1 MTRKGKIA
9 RLPRTLREQLNRRLS
24 DGEPGIHLVEWLNQL
39 SETQSLL
46 AREFEGRAITEQN
59 LSEWKQG
66 GYADWLARQE
76 TLERVRELADDAAE
90 LAEVTDGPLADHLS
104 TVVSARYAATLAGWN
119 GEMSDEL
126 RRTLRALR
134 ALSQDIA
141 ELRRGDH
148 SAARLK
154 LEHERLEREREKS
167 EEEIIEHFKRWAQ
180 NPTVRDWVCQLW
192 KSPEEREQRL
202 REIFGLAPGSSASSS
217 ATTESESDQIQPNQ
231 TKNPVC

>member
-24 DGEPGIHLVEWLNQL
+24 DGEPGIRLVEWLNSMPEVQA
-39 SETQSLL
+39 LL
-46 AREFEGRAITEQN
+46 RREFAGRAITEQN

-90 LAEVTDGPLADHLS
+90 LTEVTNGQLADHLS
-104 TVVSARYAATLAGWN
+104 TVVSARYAAALAGWN
-119 GEMSDEL
+119 GELTDEL
-126 RRTLRALR
+126 RRTLRSLR
-134 ALSQDIA
+134 ALSQDVA

-154 LEHERLEREREKS
+154 LEYERLERDREKS

-180 NPTVRDWVCQLW
+180 NPTVRDWVCQVW
-192 KSPEEREQRL
+192 VTPEERERRL
-202 REIFGLAPGSSASSS
+202 REIFGREPKAEPRD
-217 ATTESESDQIQPNQ
+217 TTQGDPESDQIQPNQ
-231 TKNPVC
+231 T